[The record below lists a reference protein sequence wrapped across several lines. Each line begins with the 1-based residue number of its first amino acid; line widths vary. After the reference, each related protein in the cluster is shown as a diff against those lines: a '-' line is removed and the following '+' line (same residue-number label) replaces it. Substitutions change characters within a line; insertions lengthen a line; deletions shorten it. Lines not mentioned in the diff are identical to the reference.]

1 MNSSRKQLQV
11 KGPITAFAVGQNN
24 SICCAATPGLINF
37 YSNIGG
43 FKGGTALPRTVLQ
56 YEQPYA
62 ITKLIFHQ
70 NEEIIYSLRN
80 NQIQQWNYSNSLRP
94 LSNYYQSPANT
105 LLNDFIFSGNEL
117 NLIFASYN
125 NNSKVGIIAWDSRIG
140 KKVVS
145 NIPVSGST
153 CTQLAANNNTSSLA
167 VLVDSKKIHLFDIR
181 KYQNSNYNTPPMSSI
196 ESTDNIVSYTFN
208 ALGDSVIYATYT
220 GRIEAWELYNN
231 LNLSNKLTDPS
242 NESNFGINKSFSY
255 ESCFDY
261 TPGSSCHFL
270 EDTPFRPGAL
280 VCTSSVVIDSTFT
293 DRDGSNI
300 NSSVSAKPLLTHTL
314 QYLPFDNQPS
324 EKGHNY
330 DRLAIINLHTYDD
343 SDRILDITWGSLLRG
358 RGSEVSSSNVPQI
371 AFFTRTVTPYVW
383 RIPRRIAVLAMP

>member
-1 MNSSRKQLQV
+1 MISSRKQLQV
-11 KGPITAFAVGQNN
+11 KGPITAFAVGPNN
-24 SICCAATPGLINF
+24 SICCVATPGLINF

-80 NQIQQWNYSNSLRP
+80 NQIQQWSYSNSLRP

-125 NNSKVGIIAWDSRIG
+125 NSNSKVGIIAWDSRICN
-140 KKVVS
+140 KVVS
-145 NIPVSGST
+145 NIPISGSIG
-153 CTQLAANNNTSSLA
+153 TQLAINNNTSSLA
-167 VLVDSKKIHLFDIR
+167 ALVDNKKIQLFDLR
-181 KYQNSNYNTPPMSSI
+181 KYQSINYNTPPVSSI

-208 ALGDSVIYATYT
+208 TLGNSVIYATHT
-220 GRIEAWELYNN
+220 SRIEAWDTYNHS
-231 LNLSNKLTDPS
+231 NLSNKLTDTAI
-242 NESNFGINKSFSY
+242 ESNFGLCKSFSY

-261 TPGSSCHFL
+261 TPGSACHFL
-270 EDTPFRPGAL
+270 LETPFRPGAL
-280 VCTSSVVIDSTFT
+280 IYTSSVVVDSTFT

-300 NSSVSAKPLLTHTL
+300 NSSVIAKPLLTHTL

-330 DRLAIINLHTYDD
+330 DRSAIINLHTYDD
-343 SDRILDITWGSLLRG
+343 SDRILDIRWGFLLRG
-358 RGSEVSSSNVPQI
+358 RSSEVSSLLFERPSNRFLYTYSDTI
-371 AFFTRTVTPYVW
+371 CMAYS
-383 RIPRRIAVLAMP
+383 